1 MLQSEM
7 SPLDVAVSSQNPPVF
22 HTSHWYSGM
31 TASLTFEEDELALAV
46 LVRGVDLCR
55 QASPEHVDEHGVS
68 RHDRVVPHSPKP
80 VVLKEAQ
87 WTIEPAGKTQEK
99 P

>member
-1 MLQSEM
+1 
-7 SPLDVAVSSQNPPVF
+7 
-22 HTSHWYSGM
+22 M

-87 WTIEPAGKTQEK
+87 WTVEPAGKTQEK